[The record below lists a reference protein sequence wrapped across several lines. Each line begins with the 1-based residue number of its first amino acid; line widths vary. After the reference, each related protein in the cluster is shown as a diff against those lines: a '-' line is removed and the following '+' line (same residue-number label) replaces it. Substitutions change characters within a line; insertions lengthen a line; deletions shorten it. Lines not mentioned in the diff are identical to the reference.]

1 MEDTPSFSSRSSNL
15 RNASFRN
22 SSISLRNSS
31 DSALISCIV
40 GLDFV
45 GGTMYRRRFVVADR
59 LLAVGVLCVN
69 AVGGGEAAEMD
80 MVDMKINVAVAADG
94 KWLRSSMV

>member
-1 MEDTPSFSSRSSNL
+1 
-15 RNASFRN
+15 
-22 SSISLRNSS
+22 
-31 DSALISCIV
+31 
-40 GLDFV
+40 
-45 GGTMYRRRFVVADR
+45 MYRRRFVVADR

-69 AVGGGEAAEMD
+69 AVCGVEAAEMD